1 MWETY
6 LNTLGDGVAVG
17 FCFQNSVKEKTKQN
31 QKNTGTYI

>member
-17 FCFQNSVKEKTKQN
+17 FCFQNSVKEK
-31 QKNTGTYI
+31 QKKNKILEG